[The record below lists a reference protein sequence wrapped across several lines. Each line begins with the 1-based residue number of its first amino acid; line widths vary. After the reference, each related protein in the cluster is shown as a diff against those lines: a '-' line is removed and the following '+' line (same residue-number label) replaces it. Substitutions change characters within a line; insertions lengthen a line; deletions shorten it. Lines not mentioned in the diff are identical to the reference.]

1 MNLMKSVLSVRRNSN
16 LLRLKHFM
24 TEKLS
29 KPLKLL
35 RQTTLHSFLQKK
47 RSLTTYNVAIDIKS
61 CGSDQQDLFI
71 TRKFV
76 HDNFLRS
83 GRHPYTGNKTFSGGT
98 AT

>member
-1 MNLMKSVLSVRRNSN
+1 
-16 LLRLKHFM
+16 
-24 TEKLS
+24 
-29 KPLKLL
+29 
-35 RQTTLHSFLQKK
+35 
-47 RSLTTYNVAIDIKS
+47 
-61 CGSDQQDLFI
+61 LFI